1 MGNVLRFLILRL
13 YIQVFVVF
21 YYTFPYNIN
30 KNPYICKLSF
40 QQHYDMKDFI
50 KNVGATIVGIFLFG
64 IIIGIFGVMSLVGM
78 VASGQATK
86 NVKENSVLVLKLQGD
101 LQEQAQDDVLGQLT
115 GNTFNSLG
123 MDAIS
128 SAIKKAKA
136 NKDIKGIY
144 LETGILSADVAQ
156 LQELRDQL
164 VDFKKSGK
172 WIVAYSDN
180 YTQGCYY
187 LATAADKVY
196 INPEGSINWHGI
208 GSQPMFVK
216 DLLAKFGVKM
226 QVIKVGKYKSATEM
240 FTEEK
245 MSDANREQT
254 QRYIQSLWDNMCKD
268 VSKSR
273 NISVAKLNDLAD
285 NGVFVANGKMLLAEK
300 MVDGVKYADEMKA
313 EVKKLLKLD
322 ADKKISQLS
331 IADMATVKE
340 EGNDGDDEIAVYYAY
355 GDIVDSPAAGSLFS
369 NSHAI
374 VGNDVCKDLEEL
386 ANDEDVKAV
395 VIRINSGGGSAYASE
410 QMWHQIDLLKKK
422 KPVVISMGGMAASGG
437 YYMSCNANY
446 IFAEPTTLTGSIG
459 IFGVIPNFSD
469 LATNKLGL
477 KFDEVKTNRN
487 ALFGSQARMM
497 NEEELTFLQ
506 GAITRGYHL
515 FRQRVADGR
524 KMSVDQVEQIAQGHV
539 FTGEDALK
547 IKLVDELGGLDKA
560 VAKAAALAKTKSYY
574 TQGYPAPL
582 DFFDQLLQESTD
594 NGSYLDG
601 KLKTSLGTLYE
612 PMKMVNNITTM
623 DRIQARMPW
632 WLNINN

>member
-1 MGNVLRFLILRL
+1 
-13 YIQVFVVF
+13 
-21 YYTFPYNIN
+21 
-30 KNPYICKLSF
+30 
-40 QQHYDMKDFI
+40 MKDFI

-101 LQEQAQDDVLGQLT
+101 LQEQAQEDVLGQLT
-115 GNTFNSLG
+115 GNTFNTLG
-123 MDAIS
+123 MDAIT

-144 LETGILSADVAQ
+144 LETGILNGDVAQ

-172 WIVAYSDN
+172 WIVAYSDM

-254 QRYIQSLWDNMCKD
+254 QRYIQSLWDNMCKA

-285 NGVFVANGKMLLAEK
+285 NGIFVANGKMLLAEK

-322 ADKKISQLS
+322 ADKKINQLS
-331 IADMATVKE
+331 IADMANVKE
-340 EGNDGDDEIAVYYAY
+340 EGTDGDDEIAIYYAY
-355 GDIVDSPAAGSLFS
+355 GDIVDTPAAGSLFS

-386 ANDEDVKAV
+386 ANDDDVKAV

-524 KMSVDQVEQIAQGHV
+524 KMTVDQVEQIAQGHV

>member
-1 MGNVLRFLILRL
+1 
-13 YIQVFVVF
+13 
-21 YYTFPYNIN
+21 
-30 KNPYICKLSF
+30 
-40 QQHYDMKDFI
+40 MKDFI

-144 LETGILSADVAQ
+144 LETGILGADVAQ

-245 MSDANREQT
+245 MSEANREQT

-386 ANDEDVKAV
+386 ANDDDVKAV

-497 NEEELTFLQ
+497 NEEEVTFLQ

>member
-1 MGNVLRFLILRL
+1 MILQL

-30 KNPYICKLSF
+30 KNSYICKLSF

-86 NVKENSVLVLKLQGD
+86 NVKENSVLVLKLHGD

-144 LETGILSADVAQ
+144 LETGILNADVAQ

-322 ADKKISQLS
+322 ADKKISQFS

-386 ANDEDVKAV
+386 ANDDDVKAV

-524 KMSVDQVEQIAQGHV
+524 KMTVDQVEQIAQGHV

>member
-1 MGNVLRFLILRL
+1 
-13 YIQVFVVF
+13 
-21 YYTFPYNIN
+21 
-30 KNPYICKLSF
+30 
-40 QQHYDMKDFI
+40 MKDFI

-144 LETGILSADVAQ
+144 LETGILGADVAQ

-322 ADKKISQLS
+322 ADEKISQLS
-331 IADMATVKE
+331 IADMANVKE

-386 ANDEDVKAV
+386 ANDDNVKAV

-437 YYMSCNANY
+437 YYMSCNADY

-524 KMSVDQVEQIAQGHV
+524 KMTVDQVEQIAQGHV

-547 IKLVDELGGLDKA
+547 IKLVDELGGLNKA
-560 VAKAAALAKTKSYY
+560 VAKAAALAKTNSYY
-574 TQGYPAPL
+574 TQGYPAPRE
-582 DFFDQLLQESTD
+582 FFDQLLQESTD

-612 PMKMVNNITTM
+612 PIKMVNNITTM

>member
-1 MGNVLRFLILRL
+1 
-13 YIQVFVVF
+13 
-21 YYTFPYNIN
+21 
-30 KNPYICKLSF
+30 
-40 QQHYDMKDFI
+40 MKDFI

-172 WIVAYSDN
+172 WIVAYSDM

-331 IADMATVKE
+331 IADMANVKE

-386 ANDEDVKAV
+386 ANDDNVKAV

-524 KMSVDQVEQIAQGHV
+524 KMTVDQVEQIAQGHV

>member
-1 MGNVLRFLILRL
+1 M
-13 YIQVFVVF
+13 
-21 YYTFPYNIN
+21 N
-30 KNPYICKLSF
+30 KKSYICKLSF

-128 SAIKKAKA
+128 SAIKKAKV

-164 VDFKKSGK
+164 VNFKKSGK

-254 QRYIQSLWDNMCKD
+254 QRYIQSLWDNICKD

-285 NGVFVANGKMLLAEK
+285 NGIFVANGKMLLAEK

-322 ADKKISQLS
+322 ADQKINQLS

-386 ANDEDVKAV
+386 ANDDNVKAV

-437 YYMSCNANY
+437 YYMSCNADY

-524 KMSVDQVEQIAQGHV
+524 KMTVDQVEQIAQGHV

-547 IKLVDELGGLDKA
+547 IKLVDELGGLNKA
-560 VAKAAALAKTKSYY
+560 VAKAAALAKTNSYY
-574 TQGYPAPL
+574 TQGYPAPRE
-582 DFFDQLLQESTD
+582 FFDQLLQESTD

>member
-1 MGNVLRFLILRL
+1 
-13 YIQVFVVF
+13 
-21 YYTFPYNIN
+21 
-30 KNPYICKLSF
+30 
-40 QQHYDMKDFI
+40 MKDFI

-386 ANDEDVKAV
+386 ANDDDVKAV

-524 KMSVDQVEQIAQGHV
+524 KMTVDQVELIAQGHV

-560 VAKAAALAKTKSYY
+560 IAKAAALAKTKSYY

>member
-1 MGNVLRFLILRL
+1 
-13 YIQVFVVF
+13 
-21 YYTFPYNIN
+21 
-30 KNPYICKLSF
+30 
-40 QQHYDMKDFI
+40 MKDFI

-386 ANDEDVKAV
+386 ANDDDVKAV

-497 NEEELTFLQ
+497 NEEELTFLH

-524 KMSVDQVEQIAQGHV
+524 KMTVNQVEQIAQGHV

>member
-1 MGNVLRFLILRL
+1 
-13 YIQVFVVF
+13 
-21 YYTFPYNIN
+21 
-30 KNPYICKLSF
+30 
-40 QQHYDMKDFI
+40 MKDFI

-86 NVKENSVLVLKLQGD
+86 NVKENSVLVLKLHGD

-144 LETGILSADVAQ
+144 LETGILNADVAQ

-386 ANDEDVKAV
+386 ANDDDVKAV

-524 KMSVDQVEQIAQGHV
+524 KMTVDQVEQIAQGHV

>member
-1 MGNVLRFLILRL
+1 M
-13 YIQVFVVF
+13 
-21 YYTFPYNIN
+21 N
-30 KNPYICKLSF
+30 KKSYICKLSF

-128 SAIKKAKA
+128 SAIKKAKV

-164 VDFKKSGK
+164 VNFKKSGK

-245 MSDANREQT
+245 MSEANREQT
-254 QRYIQSLWDNMCKD
+254 QRYIQSLWDNICKD

-273 NISVAKLNDLAD
+273 NISTAKLNDLAD
-285 NGVFVANGKMLLAEK
+285 NGIFVANGKMLLAEK
-300 MVDGVKYADEMKA
+300 MVDGIRYADEMKA

-322 ADKKISQLS
+322 ADQKINQLS

-369 NSHAI
+369 NTHAI

-386 ANDEDVKAV
+386 ANDDYVKAV

-437 YYMSCNANY
+437 YYMSCNADY

-469 LATNKLGL
+469 LATNKLEL

-524 KMSVDQVEQIAQGHV
+524 KMTVDQVEQIAQGHV

-547 IKLVDELGGLDKA
+547 IKLVDELGGLNKA
-560 VAKAAALAKTKSYY
+560 VAKAAALANTNSYY
-574 TQGYPAPL
+574 TQGYPAPRE
-582 DFFDQLLQESTD
+582 FFDQLLQESTD

>member
-1 MGNVLRFLILRL
+1 
-13 YIQVFVVF
+13 
-21 YYTFPYNIN
+21 
-30 KNPYICKLSF
+30 
-40 QQHYDMKDFI
+40 MKDFI

-144 LETGILSADVAQ
+144 LETGILGADVAQ

-285 NGVFVANGKMLLAEK
+285 NGIFVANGKMLLAEK

-322 ADKKISQLS
+322 ADTKISQLS

-386 ANDEDVKAV
+386 ANDDDVKAV

-524 KMSVDQVEQIAQGHV
+524 KMTVDQVEQIAQGHV

-582 DFFDQLLQESTD
+582 DFFDQLFQESTD

-632 WLNINN
+632 WLNMNN

>member
-1 MGNVLRFLILRL
+1 
-13 YIQVFVVF
+13 
-21 YYTFPYNIN
+21 
-30 KNPYICKLSF
+30 
-40 QQHYDMKDFI
+40 MKDFI

-128 SAIKKAKA
+128 SAIKKAKV

-164 VDFKKSGK
+164 VNFKKSGK

-187 LATAADKVY
+187 LATAANKVY

-245 MSDANREQT
+245 MSEANREQT

-273 NISVAKLNDLAD
+273 NISTAKLNDLAD
-285 NGVFVANGKMLLAEK
+285 NGIFVANGKMLLAEK
-300 MVDGVKYADEMKA
+300 MVDGIRYAEEMKA

-322 ADKKISQLS
+322 ADQKINQLS

-386 ANDEDVKAV
+386 ANDDNVKAV

-437 YYMSCNANY
+437 YYMSCNADY

-524 KMSVDQVEQIAQGHV
+524 KMTVDQVEQIAQGHV

>member
-1 MGNVLRFLILRL
+1 
-13 YIQVFVVF
+13 
-21 YYTFPYNIN
+21 
-30 KNPYICKLSF
+30 
-40 QQHYDMKDFI
+40 MKDFI

-144 LETGILSADVAQ
+144 LETGILGADVAQ

-254 QRYIQSLWDNMCKD
+254 QRYIQSLWDNICKD

-331 IADMATVKE
+331 IADMANVKE

-386 ANDEDVKAV
+386 ANDDNVKAV

>member
-1 MGNVLRFLILRL
+1 
-13 YIQVFVVF
+13 
-21 YYTFPYNIN
+21 
-30 KNPYICKLSF
+30 
-40 QQHYDMKDFI
+40 MKDFI

-144 LETGILSADVAQ
+144 LETGILGADVAQ

-322 ADKKISQLS
+322 ADTKISQLS

-386 ANDEDVKAV
+386 ANDDYVKAV

-524 KMSVDQVEQIAQGHV
+524 KMTVDQVEQIAQGHV

>member
-1 MGNVLRFLILRL
+1 
-13 YIQVFVVF
+13 
-21 YYTFPYNIN
+21 
-30 KNPYICKLSF
+30 
-40 QQHYDMKDFI
+40 MKDFI

-144 LETGILSADVAQ
+144 LETGILGADVAQ

-386 ANDEDVKAV
+386 ANDDDVKAV

-524 KMSVDQVEQIAQGHV
+524 KMTVDQVEQIAQGHV

-594 NGSYLDG
+594 NGTYLDG

>member
-1 MGNVLRFLILRL
+1 
-13 YIQVFVVF
+13 
-21 YYTFPYNIN
+21 
-30 KNPYICKLSF
+30 
-40 QQHYDMKDFI
+40 MKDFI

-128 SAIKKAKA
+128 SAIKKAKV

-164 VDFKKSGK
+164 VNFKKSGK

-187 LATAADKVY
+187 LATAANKVY

-245 MSDANREQT
+245 MSEANREQT
-254 QRYIQSLWDNMCKD
+254 QRYIQSLWDNICKD

-273 NISVAKLNDLAD
+273 NISTAKLNDLAD
-285 NGVFVANGKMLLAEK
+285 NGIFVANGKMLLAEK
-300 MVDGVKYADEMKA
+300 MVDGIRYADEMKA

-322 ADKKISQLS
+322 ADQKINQLS

-386 ANDEDVKAV
+386 ANDDYVKAV

-437 YYMSCNANY
+437 YYMSCNADY

-524 KMSVDQVEQIAQGHV
+524 KMTVDQVEQIAQGHV

-547 IKLVDELGGLDKA
+547 IKLVDELGGLNKA
-560 VAKAAALAKTKSYY
+560 VAKAAALANTNSYY
-574 TQGYPAPL
+574 TQGYPAPRE
-582 DFFDQLLQESTD
+582 FFDQLLQESTD

>member
-1 MGNVLRFLILRL
+1 
-13 YIQVFVVF
+13 
-21 YYTFPYNIN
+21 
-30 KNPYICKLSF
+30 
-40 QQHYDMKDFI
+40 MKDFI

-386 ANDEDVKAV
+386 ANDDDVKAV

-524 KMSVDQVEQIAQGHV
+524 KMTVDQVEQIAQGHV

-594 NGSYLDG
+594 NGTYLDG

>member
-1 MGNVLRFLILRL
+1 
-13 YIQVFVVF
+13 
-21 YYTFPYNIN
+21 
-30 KNPYICKLSF
+30 
-40 QQHYDMKDFI
+40 MKDFI

-144 LETGILSADVAQ
+144 LETGILGADVAQ

-386 ANDEDVKAV
+386 ANDDNVKAV

-497 NEEELTFLQ
+497 NEEEVTFLQ

>member
-1 MGNVLRFLILRL
+1 
-13 YIQVFVVF
+13 
-21 YYTFPYNIN
+21 
-30 KNPYICKLSF
+30 
-40 QQHYDMKDFI
+40 MKDFI

-254 QRYIQSLWDNMCKD
+254 QRYIQSLWDNICKD

-386 ANDEDVKAV
+386 ANDDDVKAV

-524 KMSVDQVEQIAQGHV
+524 KMTVDQVEQIAQGHV

>member
-1 MGNVLRFLILRL
+1 MILRL

-30 KNPYICKLSF
+30 KNSYICKLSF
-40 QQHYDMKDFI
+40 PQHYDMKDFI

-144 LETGILSADVAQ
+144 LETGILGADVAQ

-386 ANDEDVKAV
+386 ANDDDVKAV

-524 KMSVDQVEQIAQGHV
+524 KMTVDQVEQIAQGHV

>member
-1 MGNVLRFLILRL
+1 MILRL
-13 YIQVFVVF
+13 YLQVFVVF

-30 KNPYICKLSF
+30 KNSYICKLSF

-386 ANDEDVKAV
+386 ANDDDVKAV

-524 KMSVDQVEQIAQGHV
+524 KMTVDQVEQIAQGHV

-632 WLNINN
+632 WLNMNN

>member
-1 MGNVLRFLILRL
+1 
-13 YIQVFVVF
+13 
-21 YYTFPYNIN
+21 
-30 KNPYICKLSF
+30 
-40 QQHYDMKDFI
+40 MKDFI

-245 MSDANREQT
+245 MSDANHEQT

-386 ANDEDVKAV
+386 ANDDDVKAV

-524 KMSVDQVEQIAQGHV
+524 KMTVDQVEQIAQGHV

-623 DRIQARMPW
+623 DRIQTRMPW

>member
-1 MGNVLRFLILRL
+1 
-13 YIQVFVVF
+13 
-21 YYTFPYNIN
+21 
-30 KNPYICKLSF
+30 
-40 QQHYDMKDFI
+40 MKDFI

-115 GNTFNSLG
+115 GNSFNSLG

-144 LETGILSADVAQ
+144 LETGILGADVAQ

-285 NGVFVANGKMLLAEK
+285 NGIFVANGKMLLAEK

-386 ANDEDVKAV
+386 ANDDDVKAV

>member
-1 MGNVLRFLILRL
+1 
-13 YIQVFVVF
+13 
-21 YYTFPYNIN
+21 
-30 KNPYICKLSF
+30 
-40 QQHYDMKDFI
+40 MKDFI

-144 LETGILSADVAQ
+144 LETGILGADVAQ

-172 WIVAYSDN
+172 WIVAYSDM

-386 ANDEDVKAV
+386 ANDDDVKAV

-437 YYMSCNANY
+437 YYMSCNADY

-524 KMSVDQVEQIAQGHV
+524 KMTVDQVEQIAQGHV

-547 IKLVDELGGLDKA
+547 IKLVDELGGLNKA
-560 VAKAAALAKTKSYY
+560 VAKAAALANTNSYY

-582 DFFDQLLQESTD
+582 EFFDQLLQESTD

>member
-1 MGNVLRFLILRL
+1 
-13 YIQVFVVF
+13 
-21 YYTFPYNIN
+21 
-30 KNPYICKLSF
+30 
-40 QQHYDMKDFI
+40 MKDFI

-115 GNTFNSLG
+115 GNSFNSLG

-144 LETGILSADVAQ
+144 LETGILGADVAQ

-386 ANDEDVKAV
+386 ANDDDVKAV

-497 NEEELTFLQ
+497 NEEEVTFLQ

>member
-1 MGNVLRFLILRL
+1 
-13 YIQVFVVF
+13 
-21 YYTFPYNIN
+21 
-30 KNPYICKLSF
+30 
-40 QQHYDMKDFI
+40 MKDFI

-144 LETGILSADVAQ
+144 LETGILGADVAQ

-254 QRYIQSLWDNMCKD
+254 QRYIQSLWDNICKD

-285 NGVFVANGKMLLAEK
+285 NGIFVANGKMLLAEK

-331 IADMATVKE
+331 IADMANVKE

-386 ANDEDVKAV
+386 ANDDDVKAV

-524 KMSVDQVEQIAQGHV
+524 KMTVDQVEQIAQGHV

>member
-1 MGNVLRFLILRL
+1 
-13 YIQVFVVF
+13 
-21 YYTFPYNIN
+21 
-30 KNPYICKLSF
+30 
-40 QQHYDMKDFI
+40 MKDFI

-285 NGVFVANGKMLLAEK
+285 NGVFVTNGKMLLAEK

-340 EGNDGDDEIAVYYAY
+340 DGNDGDDEIAVYYAY

-386 ANDEDVKAV
+386 ANDDDVKAV

-524 KMSVDQVEQIAQGHV
+524 KMTVDQVEQIAQGHV

>member
-1 MGNVLRFLILRL
+1 M
-13 YIQVFVVF
+13 
-21 YYTFPYNIN
+21 N
-30 KNPYICKLSF
+30 KKSYICKLSF

-50 KNVGATIVGIFLFG
+50 KNVGSTIVGIFLFG

-128 SAIKKAKA
+128 SAIKKAKV

-144 LETGILSADVAQ
+144 LETGILNADVAQ

-164 VDFKKSGK
+164 VNFKKSGK

-240 FTEEK
+240 FTEGK
-245 MSDANREQT
+245 MSEANREQT

-273 NISVAKLNDLAD
+273 NISTAKLNDLAD
-285 NGVFVANGKMLLAEK
+285 NGIFVANGKMLLAEK
-300 MVDGVKYADEMKA
+300 MVDGIRYADEMKA

-322 ADKKISQLS
+322 ADQKINQLS

-386 ANDEDVKAV
+386 ANDDNVKAV

-437 YYMSCNANY
+437 YYMSCNADY

-524 KMSVDQVEQIAQGHV
+524 KMTVNQVEQIAQGHV

-547 IKLVDELGGLDKA
+547 IKLVDELGGLNKA
-560 VAKAAALAKTKSYY
+560 VAKAAALAKTNSYY
-574 TQGYPAPL
+574 TQGYPAPRE
-582 DFFDQLLQESTD
+582 FFDQLLQESTD

>member
-1 MGNVLRFLILRL
+1 
-13 YIQVFVVF
+13 
-21 YYTFPYNIN
+21 
-30 KNPYICKLSF
+30 
-40 QQHYDMKDFI
+40 MKDFI

-144 LETGILSADVAQ
+144 LETGILGADVAQ

-355 GDIVDSPAAGSLFS
+355 GDIVDTPAAGSLFS

-386 ANDEDVKAV
+386 ANDDNVKAV

-524 KMSVDQVEQIAQGHV
+524 KMTVDQVEQIAQGHV

>member
-1 MGNVLRFLILRL
+1 
-13 YIQVFVVF
+13 
-21 YYTFPYNIN
+21 
-30 KNPYICKLSF
+30 
-40 QQHYDMKDFI
+40 MKDFI

-64 IIIGIFGVMSLVGM
+64 IIVGIFGVMSLVGM

-144 LETGILSADVAQ
+144 LETGILSGDVAQ

-172 WIVAYSDN
+172 WIVAYSDM

-285 NGVFVANGKMLLAEK
+285 NGIFVANGKMLLAEK

-322 ADKKISQLS
+322 ADKKINQLS
-331 IADMATVKE
+331 IADMANVKE
-340 EGNDGDDEIAVYYAY
+340 EGNDGDDEIAIYYAY
-355 GDIVDSPAAGSLFS
+355 GDIVDSPAAGGVFS

-386 ANDEDVKAV
+386 ANDDDVKAV

-524 KMSVDQVEQIAQGHV
+524 KMTVDQVEQIAQGHV

>member
-1 MGNVLRFLILRL
+1 
-13 YIQVFVVF
+13 
-21 YYTFPYNIN
+21 
-30 KNPYICKLSF
+30 
-40 QQHYDMKDFI
+40 MKDFI

-386 ANDEDVKAV
+386 ANDDDVKAV

-524 KMSVDQVEQIAQGHV
+524 KMTVDQVEQIAQGHV

-574 TQGYPAPL
+574 TQGYPAPR

>member
-1 MGNVLRFLILRL
+1 M
-13 YIQVFVVF
+13 
-21 YYTFPYNIN
+21 N
-30 KNPYICKLSF
+30 KKSYICKLSF

-128 SAIKKAKA
+128 SAIKKAKV

-164 VDFKKSGK
+164 VNFKKSGK

-245 MSDANREQT
+245 MSEANREQT
-254 QRYIQSLWDNMCKD
+254 QRYIQSLWDNICKD

-273 NISVAKLNDLAD
+273 NISTAKLNDLAD
-285 NGVFVANGKMLLAEK
+285 NGIFVANGKMLLAEK
-300 MVDGVKYADEMKA
+300 MVDGIRYADEMKA

-322 ADKKISQLS
+322 ADQKINQLS

-386 ANDEDVKAV
+386 ANDDYVKAV

-410 QMWHQIDLLKKK
+410 QMWHQIDLLKKR

-437 YYMSCNANY
+437 YYMSCNADY

-524 KMSVDQVEQIAQGHV
+524 KMTVEQVEQIAQGHV

-547 IKLVDELGGLDKA
+547 IKLVDELGGLNKA
-560 VAKAAALAKTKSYY
+560 VAKAAALAKTNSYY
-574 TQGYPAPL
+574 TQGYPAPRE
-582 DFFDQLLQESTD
+582 FFDQLLQESTD

>member
-1 MGNVLRFLILRL
+1 M
-13 YIQVFVVF
+13 
-21 YYTFPYNIN
+21 N
-30 KNPYICKLSF
+30 KKSYICKLSF

-128 SAIKKAKA
+128 SAIKKAKV

-164 VDFKKSGK
+164 VNFKKSGK

-245 MSDANREQT
+245 MSEANREQT

-273 NISVAKLNDLAD
+273 NISTAKLNDLAD
-285 NGVFVANGKMLLAEK
+285 NGIFVANGKMLLAEK
-300 MVDGVKYADEMKA
+300 MVDGIRYADEMKA

-322 ADKKISQLS
+322 ADQKINQLS

-386 ANDEDVKAV
+386 ANDDYVKAV

-437 YYMSCNANY
+437 YYMSCNADY

-524 KMSVDQVEQIAQGHV
+524 KMTVEQVEQIAQGHV

-547 IKLVDELGGLDKA
+547 IKLVDELGGLNKA
-560 VAKAAALAKTKSYY
+560 VAKAAALANTNSYY

-582 DFFDQLLQESTD
+582 EFFDQLLQESTD

>member
-1 MGNVLRFLILRL
+1 
-13 YIQVFVVF
+13 
-21 YYTFPYNIN
+21 
-30 KNPYICKLSF
+30 
-40 QQHYDMKDFI
+40 MKDFI

-128 SAIKKAKA
+128 SAIKKAKV

-164 VDFKKSGK
+164 VNFKKSGK

-245 MSDANREQT
+245 MSEANREQT
-254 QRYIQSLWDNMCKD
+254 QRYIQSLWDNICKD

-273 NISVAKLNDLAD
+273 NISTAKLNDLAD
-285 NGVFVANGKMLLAEK
+285 NGIFVANGKMLLAEK
-300 MVDGVKYADEMKA
+300 MVDGIRYADEMKA

-322 ADKKISQLS
+322 ADQKINQLS

-386 ANDEDVKAV
+386 ANDDYVKAV

-437 YYMSCNANY
+437 YYMSCNADY

-524 KMSVDQVEQIAQGHV
+524 KMTVDQVEQIAQGHV

-547 IKLVDELGGLDKA
+547 IKLVDELGGLNKA
-560 VAKAAALAKTKSYY
+560 VAKAAALANTNSYY
-574 TQGYPAPL
+574 TQGYPAPRE
-582 DFFDQLLQESTD
+582 FFDQLLQESTD

>member
-1 MGNVLRFLILRL
+1 
-13 YIQVFVVF
+13 
-21 YYTFPYNIN
+21 
-30 KNPYICKLSF
+30 
-40 QQHYDMKDFI
+40 MKDFI

-144 LETGILSADVAQ
+144 LETGILGADVAQ

-254 QRYIQSLWDNMCKD
+254 QRYIQSLWDNICKD

-285 NGVFVANGKMLLAEK
+285 NGIFVANGKMLLAEK

-386 ANDEDVKAV
+386 ANDDDVKAV

-524 KMSVDQVEQIAQGHV
+524 KMTVDQVEQIAQGHV

-560 VAKAAALAKTKSYY
+560 VAKAAALAKSKSYY

>member
-1 MGNVLRFLILRL
+1 
-13 YIQVFVVF
+13 
-21 YYTFPYNIN
+21 
-30 KNPYICKLSF
+30 
-40 QQHYDMKDFI
+40 MKDFI

-115 GNTFNSLG
+115 GNTFNTLG

-144 LETGILSADVAQ
+144 LETGILGADVAQ

-254 QRYIQSLWDNMCKD
+254 QRYIQSLWDNICKD

-322 ADKKISQLS
+322 ADEKISQLS
-331 IADMATVKE
+331 IADMANVKE

-386 ANDEDVKAV
+386 ANDDDVKAV

-524 KMSVDQVEQIAQGHV
+524 KMTVDQVEQIAQGHV

-582 DFFDQLLQESTD
+582 EFFDQLLQESTD

>member
-1 MGNVLRFLILRL
+1 M
-13 YIQVFVVF
+13 
-21 YYTFPYNIN
+21 N
-30 KNPYICKLSF
+30 KKSYICKLSF

-128 SAIKKAKA
+128 SAIQKAKA
-136 NKDIKGIY
+136 NKEIKGIY

-245 MSDANREQT
+245 MSEANREQT

-285 NGVFVANGKMLLAEK
+285 NGIFVANGKMLLAEK
-300 MVDGVKYADEMKA
+300 MVDGIRYAEEMKA

-369 NSHAI
+369 NTHAI

-386 ANDEDVKAV
+386 ANDDNVKAV

-524 KMSVDQVEQIAQGHV
+524 KMTVDQVEQIAQGHV

-612 PMKMVNNITTM
+612 PMKMVNKITTM
-623 DRIQARMPW
+623 NRIQARIPW

>member
-1 MGNVLRFLILRL
+1 
-13 YIQVFVVF
+13 
-21 YYTFPYNIN
+21 
-30 KNPYICKLSF
+30 
-40 QQHYDMKDFI
+40 MKDFI

-144 LETGILSADVAQ
+144 LETGILGADVAQ

-172 WIVAYSDN
+172 WIVAYSDM

-254 QRYIQSLWDNMCKD
+254 QRYIQSLWDDMCKA

-273 NISVAKLNDLAD
+273 NISTAKLNDLAD
-285 NGVFVANGKMLLAEK
+285 NGIFVANGKMLLAEK

-322 ADKKISQLS
+322 ADEKISQLS
-331 IADMATVKE
+331 IADMGNVKE
-340 EGNDGDDEIAVYYAY
+340 EGNDGDDEIAIYYAY
-355 GDIVDSPAAGSLFS
+355 GDIVDSPAAGGVFS

-386 ANDEDVKAV
+386 ANDDDVKAV

-524 KMSVDQVEQIAQGHV
+524 KMTVDQVEQIAQGHV

>member
-1 MGNVLRFLILRL
+1 
-13 YIQVFVVF
+13 
-21 YYTFPYNIN
+21 
-30 KNPYICKLSF
+30 
-40 QQHYDMKDFI
+40 MKDFI

-101 LQEQAQDDVLGQLT
+101 LQEQAQDDVFGQLT

-128 SAIKKAKA
+128 SAIKKAKV

-144 LETGILSADVAQ
+144 LETGILNADVAQ

-164 VDFKKSGK
+164 VNFKKSGK

-245 MSDANREQT
+245 MSEANREQT

-273 NISVAKLNDLAD
+273 NISTAKLNDLAD
-285 NGVFVANGKMLLAEK
+285 NGIFVANGKMLLAEK
-300 MVDGVKYADEMKA
+300 MVDGIRYADEMKA

-322 ADKKISQLS
+322 ADQKINQLS
-331 IADMATVKE
+331 IADMATIKE

-386 ANDEDVKAV
+386 ANDDNVKAV

-437 YYMSCNANY
+437 YYMSCNADY

-524 KMSVDQVEQIAQGHV
+524 KMTVDQVEQIAQGHV

-547 IKLVDELGGLDKA
+547 IKLVDELGGLNKA
-560 VAKAAALAKTKSYY
+560 VAMAAALAKTNSYY
-574 TQGYPAPL
+574 TQGYPAPRE
-582 DFFDQLLQESTD
+582 FFDQLLQESTD

-612 PMKMVNNITTM
+612 PIKMVNNITTM